1 MPSRPHPGPIP
12 PVGQPGKAHA
22 GWSERNHRWLD
33 PKTRP
38 ASDVN
43 AIAAITRF
51 AHARRLPE
59 YTETAPKAM
68 PAIKQITAT
77 LA

>member
-1 MPSRPHPGPIP
+1 
-12 PVGQPGKAHA
+12 
-22 GWSERNHRWLD
+22 
-33 PKTRP
+33 
-38 ASDVN
+38 VN